1 MIRIFTLHYMR
12 LLGLAAGLA
21 ITILLA
27 APVSAG
33 DLRLMPR
40 IVVDGDMVTLG
51 DLFGDIGDAGKTIV
65 ASAPA
70 PGKRLAI
77 TVARIHGMVRD
88 RNLVW
93 LPLRGLKSVT
103 VRRSA
108 RRIPAFEIEA
118 VILDALTEQAT
129 GDGLRL
135 NLVNRNRVFNVAT
148 NAAAGLVVENL
159 SYDARSGRFV
169 ASLIAA
175 AGTPDEVRAEY
186 SGRATETVELPA
198 LNRLLKR
205 GEIIGDGDIEWLE
218 WPARRTPR
226 DVVTDLADLLGMAA
240 KRSLRPGRPL
250 RERDVQEPVVV
261 AKGSLVSLVYRTSN
275 MVLTAGGRAL
285 ENGAMGSVIRVLN
298 SKSKVVVEARV
309 DGGNVLSVTLSA
321 TSLAMN

>member
-1 MIRIFTLHYMR
+1 MKSLSIAATGMLAQQTNVDVIANNIANMNTTGYKRFR
-12 LLGLAAGLA
+12 PEFQDLLYQN
-21 ITILLA
+21 
-27 APVSAG
+27 
-33 DLRLMPR
+33 LRR
-40 IVVDGDMVTLG
+40 VGAESSDTG
-51 DLFGDIGDAGKTIV
+51 TIV
-65 ASAPA
+65 PSGVQIGVGVKTAS
-70 PGKRLAI
+70 
-77 TVARIHGMVRD
+77 VY
-88 RNLVW
+88 
-93 LPLRGLKSVT
+93 
-103 VRRSA
+103 
-108 RRIPAFEIEA
+108 RIPAFEIEA
-118 VILDALTEQAT
+118 VILDALTDQAT

-135 NLVNRNRVFNVAT
+135 NLVNRNRVFFVAK
-148 NAAAGLVVENL
+148 NAAASLVVENL
-159 SYDARSGRFV
+159 SYDTRSGRFV
-169 ASLIAA
+169 ASLVVA

-186 SGRATETVELPA
+186 SGRAIETVELPA

-218 WPARRTPR
+218 WPARRAPR
-226 DVVTDLADLLGMAA
+226 DVITDLADLLGMAA

-261 AKGSLVSLVYRTSN
+261 AKGSAVSLVYRTSN

>member
-12 LLGLAAGLA
+12 LLGLAAALA
-21 ITILLA
+21 ITVSLA

-33 DLRLMPR
+33 ELRLIPR

-51 DLFGDIGDAGKTIV
+51 DLFGDIGDAGETIV
-65 ASAPA
+65 AAAPA

-77 TVARIHGMVRD
+77 TVARIHRMARD
-88 RNLVW
+88 QGLVW
-93 LPLRGLKSVT
+93 SPLRGLKSVT

-118 VILDALTEQAT
+118 VILDALTDQAT

-135 NLVNRNRVFNVAT
+135 NLVNRNRVFYVAKH
-148 NAAAGLVVENL
+148 AAAGLAVENL
-159 SYDARSGRFV
+159 SFDARSGRFV
-169 ASLIAA
+169 ASLVAA

-186 SGRATETVELPA
+186 SGRAIETVELPA

-218 WPARRTPR
+218 WQARRTPR
-226 DVVTDLADLLGMAA
+226 DVITDVADLLGMAA
-240 KRSLRPGRPL
+240 RRSLRPGRPL
-250 RERDVQEPVVV
+250 RARDVQEPVVV
-261 AKGSLVSLVYRTSN
+261 AKGSAVSLVYRTSN

-285 ENGAMGSVIRVLN
+285 EDGAMGSVIRVRN
-298 SKSKVVVEARV
+298 SRSKVIVEARV
-309 DGGNVLSVTLSA
+309 DGGNVLTVTLSA

>member
-1 MIRIFTLHYMR
+1 MKSLSIAATGMLAQQTNVDVIANNIANMNTTGYKRFR
-12 LLGLAAGLA
+12 PEFQDLLYQN
-21 ITILLA
+21 
-27 APVSAG
+27 
-33 DLRLMPR
+33 LRR
-40 IVVDGDMVTLG
+40 VGAESSDTG
-51 DLFGDIGDAGKTIV
+51 TIV
-65 ASAPA
+65 PSGVQIGVGVKTAS
-70 PGKRLAI
+70 
-77 TVARIHGMVRD
+77 VY
-88 RNLVW
+88 
-93 LPLRGLKSVT
+93 
-103 VRRSA
+103 
-108 RRIPAFEIEA
+108 RIPAFEIEA
-118 VILDALTEQAT
+118 VILDALTDQAT

-135 NLVNRNRVFNVAT
+135 NLVNRNRVFFVAK
-148 NAAAGLVVENL
+148 NAAASLVVENL
-159 SYDARSGRFV
+159 SYDTRSGRFV
-169 ASLIAA
+169 ASLVVA

-186 SGRATETVELPA
+186 SGRAIETVELPA

-218 WPARRTPR
+218 WPARRAPR
-226 DVVTDLADLLGMAA
+226 DVITDLADLLGMAA

-261 AKGSLVSLVYRTSN
+261 AKGSFVSLVYRTSN